1 VSFRI
6 VFLERHFQELRHLLF
21 DRPGIEGAA
30 FVLCG
35 QARGPAGLKLL
46 SHAIVPVKLD
56 EYEARGP
63 CGLTIGSKTLTRVAK
78 LARHEDLSV
87 IFAHSHPHGIAHFS
101 PQDDSE
107 ETKLIPFLQARV
119 PNRVHGTVVLTKD
132 WVVGRL
138 FDEQRHAADAV
149 LSVGERI
156 RLWTNYSKHE
166 EDLIHD
172 RQVRAFGKDVQN
184 VLRNL
189 HVGIVGLGGTGS
201 PVAQQLYRLGVGK
214 LTLFDSDHFDVSNLN
229 RIYGS
234 SLRQVGLSKVDV
246 AKEALESIGL
256 NTPVLAVADSINF
269 EEPARRLRECD
280 IVFGC
285 TDKQIPRAI
294 LGQLSLAYNMPIF
307 DLGVLIDS
315 HGGVIRGVHGRVTTL
330 MAGEACLFCRGR
342 ISPEVIRVEALPPD
356 ERRAQIEE
364 GYAPELDE
372 PAPAVIP
379 FTTAIASAGVAELLQ
394 RLTGFMGSER
404 KSSEL
409 LFAFDENR
417 IRTNR
422 LAAREDCSCSDVS
435 RWGRGDEQ
443 PFLGLIWPSHTR

>member
-1 VSFRI
+1 VSYRI
-6 VFLERHFQELRHLLF
+6 VFLERHFQEMRRLLF
-21 DRPGIEGAA
+21 DRPGMEGAA

-35 QARGPAGLKLL
+35 QARSPASLKLL
-46 SHAIVPVKLD
+46 SHAIVPVKSD
-56 EYEARGP
+56 EYETRGP
-63 CGLTIGSKTLTRVAK
+63 YGLTIGSKTLTRVAK

-87 IFAHSHPHGIAHFS
+87 LFAHSHPNGIAHFS

-119 PNRVHGTVVLTKD
+119 PNRVHGTVVLTND
-132 WVVGRL
+132 SVVGRL
-138 FDEQRHAADAV
+138 FDEQRFAADAV

-156 RLWTNYSKHE
+156 RLWTDHSKHE

-172 RQVRAFGKDVQN
+172 RQVRAFGKTAQN

-214 LTLFDSDHFDVSNLN
+214 LTLFDSDHLELSNLS
-229 RIYGS
+229 RLYGS
-234 SLRQVGLSKVDV
+234 SSRQVGLSKVDV
-246 AKEALESIGL
+246 VKEALESIGL
-256 NTPVLAVADSINF
+256 NTQVLAVADSINF

-294 LGQLSLAYNMPIF
+294 LGQLSLAYNIPIF

-330 MAGEACLFCRGR
+330 IAGEACLFCRGR
-342 ISPEVIRVEALPPD
+342 ISPEVIRVEALPST

-379 FTTAIASAGVAELLQ
+379 FTTAIASAGVTELLQ

-422 LAAREDCSCSDVS
+422 IASREDCSCSDVS

-443 PFLGLIWPSHTR
+443 PFLGLIWPSRTR